1 MLLLSACR
9 QREPLVL
16 LVARMH
22 PFVTALFGMSSL
34 SQVDS
39 LSLVSRLNL
48 SVCYSTTAHVLR
60 VLRSLTT
67 PLVSRRPVRP

>member
-39 LSLVSRLNL
+39 LALVSPQSL
-48 SVCYSTTAHVLR
+48 SLLQHTSSACSG
-60 VLRSLTT
+60 RS
-67 PLVSRRPVRP
+67 PRHW